1 MNAVETPGPILSV
14 DAVRKN
20 FGGVVVLDDIDLAV
34 APGEI
39 VGLIGPNGA
48 GKSTLLSIL
57 SGILKPSEGRVWYR
71 GQDITAR
78 KLHQVA
84 RLGIARTLQTPQ
96 SFLSMTVLENAR
108 VGALFG
114 HPQRRVLAA
123 REALDV
129 VGLGP
134 RADSK
139 MSELNLQERKIA
151 EIARALAMAPRVL
164 LLDEPLSGLHPG
176 EIQDAMNLIRAIRRD
191 AGVTIIW
198 VEHHVRAIMEV
209 ADRVAVLNFGQ
220 LIAQGS
226 PAEVSS
232 NQRVIEAYLGVAH

>member
-1 MNAVETPGPILSV
+1 MNAVETSGPILSV

-57 SGILKPSEGRVWYR
+57 SGILKPSDGRVWYR

>member
-1 MNAVETPGPILSV
+1 MNAVETSGPILSV